1 MSMIGK
7 PFKYAESPEYL
18 NPPPGGHSAC
28 PGCGEILAMR
38 YFLKAA
44 GEKIILVMPPGCAG
58 ANINAPAPSLPPS
71 IRALATPFMTA
82 PVLAGGLS
90 TALRVRGDTETTVI
104 AWTGDGATFD
114 IGLAGLSGAAE
125 RNEDI
130 IYVCYD
136 NEGYMNTGNQRSS
149 ATPRGARTSTSPAPT
164 TKLERKKDI
173 MQIMAAHAIP
183 YSATASIAFP
193 DDLMEKVKRAMELRG
208 FRFFHILA
216 PCPTGWLYRAEKT
229 IEVARLAVET
239 GFFPLYEVENGI
251 YIRLNRESRGLPL
264 ENFIRLQGRFSALT
278 SDQIEELKREIELRW
293 ELLKTLIKYGQNQCH

>member
-1 MSMIGK
+1 MSMTGK
-7 PFKYAESPEYL
+7 PFKYAESPEYI

-58 ANINAPAPSLPPS
+58 ANINAPAPSLPPF

-82 PVLAGGLS
+82 PILAGGLS
-90 TALRVRGDTETTVI
+90 TALRLRGDMETTII

-149 ATPRGARTSTSPAPT
+149 ATPRGARTSTSPSPT
-164 TKLERKKDI
+164 TKPERKKDI
-173 MQIMAAHAIP
+173 MQIMAAHSIP
-183 YSATASIAFP
+183 YAATASIAFP
-193 DDLMEKVKRAMELRG
+193 DDLMAKVRRAMSMRG
-208 FRFFHILA
+208 FRFFHILT

-239 GFFPLYEVENGI
+239 GVFPLYEIEYGSN
-251 YIRLNRESRGLPL
+251 IRLNREPRDLPV
-264 ENFIRLQGRFSALT
+264 EDFIRIQGRFSDLT
-278 SDQIEELKREIELRW
+278 PQQIEEFRSEIARKWQLLRMLMHG
-293 ELLKTLIKYGQNQCH
+293 ESNMG